1 MRERKLGVA
10 LVSGKYLHIDIAE
23 KMALGTLTE
32 KALKLGAGAREKVE
46 DSTDN
51 VSRRNRVISQ

>member
-1 MRERKLGVA
+1 MA

-23 KMALGTLTE
+23 KMALGTLIE

>member
-23 KMALGTLTE
+23 KMALGTLIE